1 MMEARRLLPYLLLL
15 LLPSLATAQQSVDEE
30 QEDYFKRWLDQDVR
44 YIISFEE
51 KEVFSR
57 LSTAEEKERFVEQ
70 FWRRRDTD
78 PETRA
83 NEFKEEHYRRIA
95 YANERFKSGRD
106 GWLTDRGRLYII
118 HGPPSN
124 IEMHPMGGLYMRP
137 LNEGGGSTTTFP
149 YEVWSYRYI
158 EGLGTD
164 IQFEF
169 VDAGM
174 NGAYKLALSPDE
186 KDALLMAGGGAT
198 LEEQMGSKTR
208 GDRVREQYLLRP
220 LDHRS
225 LGIRRSSF
233 QILEDYFTALSPPKI
248 KFRDLQKM
256 VGTRISYE
264 ELPIATQASLFW
276 IAEDRFVVPVTL
288 QVFNR
293 ELSYKPEGMRN
304 KARVEVYGAVH
315 DLSGRIQYE
324 FEDQIYVDDPGP
336 GQLAQRGRSIY
347 QHPIP
352 LKSGRYK
359 IEWVVRDVHSGKI
372 GTSRHVIVAPR
383 QVKGQMFFSPLVL
396 ADRIRFDR
404 DANPLAP
411 FATLSGL
418 KVYPNL
424 QDNSFYVGN
433 KIGVYFELYNFAV
446 DAASGEPDLRILL
459 RILDQAKREIKQLR
473 LDEMGM
479 TFLGDRAAVSTLLY
493 LENSPGEYRLHIS
506 IHDAIS
512 DQKEEIAE
520 RFRIREEGE
529 DGQRVAAS
537 Q

>member
-1 MMEARRLLPYLLLL
+1 MMEAKRLLPYLLLL
-15 LLPSLATAQQSVDEE
+15 LVTSPVTAQQTVDEE
-30 QEDYFKRWLDQDVR
+30 QEDYFKKWLDQDVR
-44 YIISFEE
+44 HIISLQE
-51 KEVFSR
+51 KDVFSR
-57 LSTAEEKERFVEQ
+57 LTTADEKQRFIEQ
-70 FWRRRDTD
+70 FWGRRDTD
-78 PETRA
+78 PQTKA

-106 GWLTDRGRLYII
+106 GWLSDRGRLYII
-118 HGPPSN
+118 HGPPSH
-124 IEMHPMGGLYMRP
+124 IEMHPMGGLYFRS

-174 NGAYKLALSPDE
+174 NGNYKLALTPDE
-186 KDALLMAGGGAT
+186 KDALLMTGQGLT

-225 LGIRRSSF
+225 LGIRKSSF
-233 QILEDYFTALSPPKI
+233 QILEDYFIALSPPPI
-248 KFRDLQKM
+248 KFKDLQK
-256 VGTRISYE
+256 VVETRIYYG
-264 ELPIATQASLFW
+264 ELPVATQASLFW
-276 IAEDRFVVPVTL
+276 IAEDRFVAPVTL
-288 QVFNR
+288 QISNR
-293 ELSYKPEGMRN
+293 ELSYKPEGVSN

-324 FEDQIYVDDPGP
+324 FEDRVYVDDPGT
-336 GQLAQRGRSIY
+336 GQLAQLGRSMY

-359 IEWVVRDVHSGKI
+359 MEWVVRDAHSGKI

-383 QVKGQMFFSPLVL
+383 QVKGRMFFSPLIL

-404 DANPLAP
+404 EGNPLAP

-424 QDNSFYVGN
+424 QGNSFLVGDR
-433 KIGVYFELYNFAV
+433 IGVYFELYNFAV
-446 DAASGEPDLRILL
+446 DEASGEPDLRILL
-459 RILDQAKREIKQLR
+459 RILDHAERDIKQLK

-479 TFLGDRAAVSTLLY
+479 TFLGDRAAISTLLY
-493 LENSPGEYRLHIS
+493 LDDSPGEYRLHIS

-520 RFRIREEGE
+520 RFRIREEGK

>member
-1 MMEARRLLPYLLLL
+1 MEPKRLLPYLLLL
-15 LLPSLATAQQSVDEE
+15 LVPSFVTAQKSVDEE
-30 QEDYFKRWLDQDVR
+30 QENYFKKWLTQDVR
-44 YIISFEE
+44 YIISFDE
-51 KEVFSR
+51 KEVFSK
-57 LSTAEEKERFVEQ
+57 LSTSDEKDQFIEQ
-70 FWRRRDTD
+70 FWVRRDTD
-78 PETRA
+78 PETRD
-83 NEFKEEHYRRIA
+83 NEFKTEHYRRIA

-118 HGPPSN
+118 HGPPSH
-124 IEMHPMGGLYMRP
+124 IEMHPMGGLYMRS

-158 EGLGTD
+158 EGIGTD
-164 IQFEF
+164 VQFEF

-174 NGAYKLALSPDE
+174 NGNYKLALSPDE
-186 KDALLMAGGGAT
+186 KDALLMSGGGLT
-198 LEEQMGSKTR
+198 LEEQWGSKTR
-208 GDRVREQYLLRP
+208 GDRVREQYLMRP
-220 LDHRS
+220 LNHRS
-225 LGIRRSSF
+225 LGFRKSSF
-233 QILEDYFTALSPPKI
+233 QILEDYFTAISPPEI
-248 KFRDLQKM
+248 KFRDLQKL
-256 VGTRISYE
+256 VETRITYD

-288 QVFNR
+288 QVFNH

-324 FEDQIYVDDPGP
+324 FEDQVYVDDPGP
-336 GQLAQRGRSIY
+336 GELAQLGRSMY

-383 QVKGQMFFSPLVL
+383 QVKDQMFLSPLIM

-424 QDNSFYVGN
+424 QDNSFLVGS

-459 RILDQAKREIKQLR
+459 RVLDQAEREIKQLR

-493 LENSPGEYRLHIS
+493 LKNPPGEYRLHIS

-512 DQKEEIAE
+512 DQKEEIAG
-520 RFRIREEGE
+520 RFRIREDGE
-529 DGQRVAAS
+529 AGQRVVAS